1 MRECVKHRMT
11 VGQLAR
17 FISANGLRLDG
28 SRLYTP
34 DGKKVG
40 CVRLASARAFRPES
54 FGRAQPSASGRGCS
68 DRSVR
73 GAPLILSVFQE
84 SYNLPAQADHDGCEI
99 TAWWPAFRPAWTL
112 VTGDGEV
119 EVGDLLGPE
128 DVICDLCNADVSIR
142 PVPMVGSYALCT
154 ACFARQ
160 GFAFPG
166 TISPYCVLPARDG
179 EGVGR

>member
-1 MRECVKHRMT
+1 MPQAE
-11 VGQLAR
+11 G
-17 FISANGLRLDG
+17 
-28 SRLYTP
+28 
-34 DGKKVG
+34 
-40 CVRLASARAFRPES
+40 
-54 FGRAQPSASGRGCS
+54 AQIEASGER
-68 DRSVR
+68 RSSCR
-73 GAPLILSVFQE
+73 SFK
-84 SYNLPAQADHDGCEI
+84 
-99 TAWWPAFRPAWTL
+99 

-128 DVICDLCNADVSIR
+128 EVICDLCNGDVSIR

-154 ACFARQ
+154 ACFTRQ

>member
-17 FISANGLRLDG
+17 FVSANGLRLDG
-28 SRLYTP
+28 SRLYAP

-40 CVRLASARAFRPES
+40 SVRLALSRAFGPEG
-54 FGRAQPSASGRGCS
+54 FGRAQPRAAGR
-68 DRSVR
+68 RVR

-84 SYNLPAQADHDGCEI
+84 SYSLPAQAGHDGCEI
-99 TAWWPAFRPAWTL
+99 TAWWPAFRPTWTL

-128 DVICDLCNADVSIR
+128 EVICDLCNADVSIR

-154 ACFARQ
+154 ACFIRQ

-166 TISPYCVLPARDG
+166 TVGPYCVLPAHNGQKVER
-179 EGVGR
+179 